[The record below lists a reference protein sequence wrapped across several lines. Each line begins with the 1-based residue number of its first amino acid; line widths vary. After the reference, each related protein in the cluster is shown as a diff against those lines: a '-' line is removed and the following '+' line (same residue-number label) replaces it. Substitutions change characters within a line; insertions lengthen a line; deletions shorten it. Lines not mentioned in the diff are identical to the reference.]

1 MVAVWATAIFLMSAT
16 PGSSLPGGFSIQGH
30 LFEYTVFGLLLYRA
44 LRLNCGRGVA
54 LAIAIAIASAYG
66 VTDEFHQSFVPLRTP
81 DPADWML
88 DTLGATFGASIAL
101 AAEVLGERLRAK
113 KADQ

>member
-44 LRLNCGRGVA
+44 LRLNYSRGVA

-81 DPADWML
+81 DPIDWL
-88 DTLGATFGASIAL
+88 TDTAGAATAVAAL
-101 AAEVLGERLRAK
+101 YLGERLFRSK
-113 KADQ
+113 RT